1 MASLEI
7 QKSAP
12 SWAPA
17 KAPEDTLL
25 KNFRATLEKRW
36 NEFDRATMQE
46 AIKQNPLGQIWAQS
60 LRDSDS
66 DFINAKSTFD
76 EAMQALN
83 SIDTDAKLKQILE
96 TPGRLSSTIN
106 TLKDYL
112 AKADKQKSYNTVL
125 SHTLADL
132 TGLKAQITE
141 KPEDKKA
148 AELAQAAVPAL
159 AVTTTWAL
167 TTDAMTGLS
176 DAIKDGAQS
185 LKWEVSA
192 VKNNPMKKIVEFF
205 GFTESSILNDFKG
218 ALAEKKA
225 GGFDGVFAGI
235 KIWFYGFLAKL
246 TGVDIAKSL
255 TPEELKLAG
264 IKGSVVPQN
273 PEVKPEQS
281 ESMKKWLSNEAYRVT
296 TWFLV
301 RGTNQV
307 RYNNIIT
314 SIYAGVRDAT
324 WWKDEIEK
332 KQMIENEAITL
343 LSSEGSKLR
352 SMSYSDIAKK
362 SESDI
367 LLLVW
372 NWSELTLRKSAISL
386 IQKMLWENKWVFE
399 KVFSDIPD
407 WDKQP
412 LDKIIGIL
420 YQEKWYQHISQMYSR
435 LESIKLSDIGDIPK
449 NLFLDLSWKDGNL
462 VIGEGIFSGR
472 YDAMKSMWL
481 TPGLIKK
488 LHIDNETA
496 ESNVTQFRWNIST
509 VWDNL
514 EQKFADN
521 FSNPDNFL
529 IPLQN
534 SLKQK
539 FGYSDSLIAELSPSK
554 LKVRDLFD
562 IYMITGG
569 KTSIDQLNI
578 WEKNLLLTKLQAYFI
593 RTNPEEHGKYITT
606 ILQYPDKY
614 PEVIQAFELI
624 SSLVNK
630 TAYKSALISAGVT
643 DSVINSVLGMFDI
656 DTKSEKAAALAAS
669 IWVIWLAMKLLP
681 IGRLISLITLI
692 LASLGVAWLATAQ
705 QGIKK

>member
-60 LRDSDS
+60 LRDSDP
-66 DFINAKSTFD
+66 DFIN

-132 TGLKAQITE
+132 TGLKAQITK

-159 AVTTTWAL
+159 AVATPWAL
-167 TTDAMTGLS
+167 IDTMTGLS

-205 GFTESSILNDFKG
+205 GFTESNILSDFKG

-496 ESNVTQFRWNIST
+496 ESSVTQFRWNIST

-539 FGYSDSLIAELSPSK
+539 FGYSDSLVAELSPSK

-643 DSVINSVLGMFDI
+643 DSMVNNVLGMFDI